1 MDKLIVS
8 GPADCGFELHVLAT
22 GINLVDNL
30 LDEKYA
36 TSLSHDLDILD

>member
-8 GPADCGFELHVLAT
+8 GPADRGFELHVLAT

-30 LDEKYA
+30 LEEKYA
-36 TSLSHDLDILD
+36 TSLQHDLHILD